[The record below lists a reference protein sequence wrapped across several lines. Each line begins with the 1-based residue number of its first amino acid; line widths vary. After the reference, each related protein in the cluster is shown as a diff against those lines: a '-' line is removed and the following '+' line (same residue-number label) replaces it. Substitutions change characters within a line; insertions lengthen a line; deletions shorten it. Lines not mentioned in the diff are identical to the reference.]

1 MTELDKLM
9 ARLERLEDELI
20 ANRDFL
26 AKTNSMCFD
35 AKTKEDVTACINS
48 KLDLINWIREQNEE
62 ILVDTQH
69 DKERESNLGIWDKA
83 VLSVGIT
90 TNHLANAMIMTSNLQ
105 ADQDLVARRK
115 ETQKLM
121 GACHYFMGAMQAINE
136 QTYNKYT
143 TEEEKENDGN
153 E

>member
-1 MTELDKLM
+1 MTELEKLM
-9 ARLERLEDELI
+9 KRLERLDAELI

-62 ILVDTQH
+62 ILADTQH
-69 DKERESNLGIWDKA
+69 DKERESNMGIWDKT
-83 VLSVGIT
+83 VLSAGICA
-90 TNHLANAMIMTSNLQ
+90 NHLDNALTLTDNCFEP
-105 ADQDLVARRK
+105 DLAARRTEALILIDACDK
-115 ETQKLM
+115 FRDAMAAIDQK
-121 GACHYFMGAMQAINE
+121 
-136 QTYNKYT
+136 TYKNT
-143 TEEEKENDGN
+143 TEEQENDGN

>member
-1 MTELDKLM
+1 MTELEKLM
-9 ARLERLEDELI
+9 KRLERLDAELI
-20 ANRDFL
+20 KNRDFL

-62 ILVDTQH
+62 ILADTQH
-69 DKERESNLGIWDKA
+69 DKERESNMGIWDKT

-90 TNHLANAMIMTSNLQ
+90 INHLANAMMMTSNLQ
-105 ADQDLVARRK
+105 ADPDLAARRK

-136 QTYNKYT
+136 QTYKYT

-153 E
+153 K